1 MELRRAQD
9 AANASLQSIG
19 DQRIERDHLKNAWH
33 YILYHSG
40 TPAQPPPLF
49 TCPWLPARAT
59 RPKKQ
64 RSSIRHSR
72 LGLTF

>member
-40 TPAQPPPLF
+40 TPAQPPLIHLPLA
-49 TCPWLPARAT
+49 PRARHT
-59 RPKKQ
+59 SKK
-64 RSSIRHSR
+64 
-72 LGLTF
+72 TA